1 MSCAGN
7 FRKARHVVCT
17 VIASDSLRASSAPRM
32 HELGEDEMSR
42 TGEADRELLRVAGA
56 LVVIGLI
63 GFVLGLVLRWQWLAI
78 PAVLLFA
85 VGAALN
91 LVRFLPVRAF
101 WK

>member
-42 TGEADRELLRVAGA
+42 TGEADRELLRVARA
-56 LVVIGLI
+56 LI